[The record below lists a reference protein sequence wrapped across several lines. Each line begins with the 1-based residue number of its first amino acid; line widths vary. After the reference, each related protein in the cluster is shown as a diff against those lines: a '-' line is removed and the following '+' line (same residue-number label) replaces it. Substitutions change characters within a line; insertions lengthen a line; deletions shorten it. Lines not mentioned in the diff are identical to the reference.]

1 VIRYNQGFTFS
12 RANMTMIQGS
22 LVAIVTPMHA
32 DGSLDLPCLRKLID
46 WHIAEGTDGIVIVG
60 TTGESPT
67 VTVDEHCELI
77 RVAVEHT
84 NKRIPIIAGS
94 GGNSTAEAIILTRF
108 AKSIG
113 ADASL
118 QVVPYYNRPT
128 QEGMYQHFKKIAESV
143 DIPVILYNVPGRTVA
158 DMSNE
163 TILRLA
169 QIPNIIGVKDAT
181 GNIAR
186 GTDLIR
192 QLPESFAVYSGDDAT
207 AMALMFCGGKG
218 NISVT
223 ANVAPRAMHEL
234 CVAAMSGAVK
244 EAIAVNNRL
253 IPLHNKLFIEPNP
266 LPVKWAMT
274 EMGLMPDGIR
284 LPLVALDAQYHE
296 TVRSALR
303 GAGILQ

>member
-1 VIRYNQGFTFS
+1 
-12 RANMTMIQGS
+12 MTKIQGS

-67 VTVDEHCELI
+67 VSPEEHCELI
-77 RVAVEHT
+77 RVAVEHV
-84 NKRIPIIAGS
+84 NKRVPVIAGS
-94 GGNSTAEAIILTRF
+94 GGNSTAEAIALTKF
-108 AKSIG
+108 AKEIG

-169 QIPNIIGVKDAT
+169 QVPGIIGVKDAT

-186 GTDLIR
+186 GIDLIR
-192 QLPESFAVYSGDDAT
+192 LAPADFAVYSGDDAT

-223 ANVAPRAMHEL
+223 ANVAPRAMHEM
-234 CVAAMSGAVK
+234 CVAAMRGDTKGA
-244 EAIAVNNRL
+244 ITINNRVL
-253 IPLHNKLFIEPNP
+253 SLHNKLFIEPNP
-266 LPVKWAMT
+266 LPVKWAMM
-274 EMGLMPDGIR
+274 EMGLISSGIR
-284 LPLVALDAQYHE
+284 LPLVPMAEQYHE
-296 TVRSALR
+296 AVRAALR
-303 GAGILQ
+303 EAGVLQ

>member
-1 VIRYNQGFTFS
+1 
-12 RANMTMIQGS
+12 MTKIQGS

-46 WHIAEGTDGIVIVG
+46 WHISEGTDGIVIVG

-67 VTVDEHCELI
+67 VSVDEHCELI
-77 RVAVEHT
+77 RVAVEHAD
-84 NKRIPIIAGS
+84 KRIPIIAGS
-94 GGNSTAEAIILTRF
+94 GGNSTQEAITLTQF
-108 AKSIG
+108 AKDIG

-169 QIPNIIGVKDAT
+169 QVPGIIGVKDAT
-181 GNIAR
+181 GNIGR

-192 QLPESFAVYSGDDAT
+192 QAPASFAVYSGDDPT

-234 CVAAMSGAVK
+234 CVAAMKGDVKTAV
-244 EAIAVNNRL
+244 EINNRM
-253 IPLHNKLFIEPNP
+253 IPLHNKLFVEPNP
-266 LPVKWAMT
+266 LPVKWALV
-274 EMGLMPDGIR
+274 EMGLIPEGIR
-284 LPLVALDAQYHE
+284 LPLVALADQYHE
-296 TVRSALR
+296 TVRAAMRES
-303 GAGILQ
+303 GILQ

>member
-1 VIRYNQGFTFS
+1 
-12 RANMTMIQGS
+12 MIQGS

-192 QLPESFAVYSGDDAT
+192 QLPESFSVYSGDDAT

-244 EAIAVNNRL
+244 EAIAINNRL

-274 EMGLMPDGIR
+274 EMGLMPNGIR
-284 LPLVALDAQYHE
+284 LPLVAMDAQYHE
-296 TVRSALR
+296 VVRSALR
-303 GAGILQ
+303 VAGILQ

>member
-1 VIRYNQGFTFS
+1 
-12 RANMTMIQGS
+12 MTKIQGS

-32 DGSLDLPCLRKLID
+32 DGSLDLPSLRKLID

-67 VTVDEHCELI
+67 VSPEEHCELI
-77 RVAVEHT
+77 RVAVEHV
-84 NKRIPIIAGS
+84 NKRVTVIAGS
-94 GGNSTAEAIILTRF
+94 GSNSTTEAIAFTKF
-108 AKSIG
+108 AKEVG

-158 DMSNE
+158 DMSND

-169 QIPNIIGVKDAT
+169 QIPGIIGVKDAT

-186 GTDLIR
+186 GIELIR
-192 QLPESFAVYSGDDAT
+192 SAPEGFAVYSGDDPT

-234 CVAAMSGAVK
+234 CVAAMSGDTK
-244 EAIAVNNRL
+244 TAIAINNRIL
-253 IPLHNKLFIEPNP
+253 SLHNKLFVEPNP
-266 LPVKWAMT
+266 LPVKWALM
-274 EMGLMPDGIR
+274 EMGLISSGIR
-284 LPLVALDAQYHE
+284 LPLVPMSEQFHE
-296 TVRSALR
+296 TVRAALR
-303 GAGILQ
+303 EAGVLQ

>member
-1 VIRYNQGFTFS
+1 
-12 RANMTMIQGS
+12 MIQGS
-22 LVAIVTPMHA
+22 IPAIVTPMHA
-32 DGSLDLPCLRKLID
+32 DGSLDLPGLRKLID

-67 VTVDEHCELI
+67 VTVEEHCELI

-84 NKRIPIIAGS
+84 AKRIPIIAGT
-94 GGNSTAEAIILTRF
+94 GGNSTVEAIELTQF
-108 AKSIG
+108 AKDVG

-128 QEGMYQHFKKIAESV
+128 QEGMYQHFKKIAEAV
-143 DIPVILYNVPGRTVA
+143 DLPVILYNVPGRTVA

-169 QIPNIIGVKDAT
+169 QVPGIIGVKDAT

-186 GTDLIR
+186 GCDLIR
-192 QLPESFAVYSGDDAT
+192 QAPKEFAVYSGDDPT

-223 ANVAPRAMHEL
+223 ANIAPRAMSEL
-234 CVAAMSGAVK
+234 CDAAINLRVA
-244 EAIAVNNRL
+244 EAIAINNKMF
-253 IPLHNKLFIEPNP
+253 PLHNKLFVEPNP
-266 LPVKWAMT
+266 VPLKWAMA
-274 EMGLMPDGIR
+274 EIGLIPSGMR
-284 LPLVALDAQYHE
+284 LPIVPLAKEYHE
-296 TVRSALR
+296 IVRTAMRES
-303 GAGILQ
+303 GVLQ